1 MGRCQ
6 QSIEGTIEHRPPIKC
21 QLTANEGGG
30 VGGGIYKRIGTYPP
44 IIYASTPPLS
54 TRQCCMLCNR
64 KLCSRRFDLDHGP
77 YTESV
82 FPSGVK
88 SGTAFSLAT
97 QIIYRHLICPYS
109 LPKRVLIWRLVRR
122 TNAKPIQ
129 LPLNYCKKTETKYVL
144 QASSEQLSAGIKL
157 VVIYF
162 FLNKTNSL
170 VAVPKHAIVLRAFF
184 KSYPQTS
191 RSSGDAKV
199 SLSHTFYQ

>member
-1 MGRCQ
+1 MREVEWGEEFIRILQ
-6 QSIEGTIEHRPPIKC
+6 
-21 QLTANEGGG
+21 
-30 VGGGIYKRIGTYPP
+30 KRDPNAERMGTYPP
-44 IIYASTPPLS
+44 IIYASIPPLS

-88 SGTAFSLAT
+88 SCTAFSLAT

-129 LPLNYCKKTETKYVL
+129 LPLKTETKNVL

-157 VVIYF
+157 VVF
-162 FLNKTNSL
+162 
-170 VAVPKHAIVLRAFF
+170 AFF
-184 KSYPQTS
+184 STKLT
-191 RSSGDAKV
+191 
-199 SLSHTFYQ
+199 L

>member
-1 MGRCQ
+1 MR
-6 QSIEGTIEHRPPIKC
+6 
-21 QLTANEGGG
+21 G
-30 VGGGIYKRIGTYPP
+30 VGWGEEFIRILQKRDPNAERIGTYPP
-44 IIYASTPPLS
+44 IIYASAPPLS

-64 KLCSRRFDLDHGP
+64 KLCSRRLDLDRGP

-82 FPSGVK
+82 FSSGVR
-88 SGTAFSLAT
+88 SCTAFSLAT
-97 QIIYRHLICPYS
+97 QIIYRHLICPYF

-144 QASSEQLSAGIKL
+144 QASSEKLSAGIKL
-157 VVIYF
+157 IAICF

-184 KSYPQTS
+184 KSYPQIS

-199 SLSHTFYQ
+199 SLFHTFYQ

>member
-1 MGRCQ
+1 MR
-6 QSIEGTIEHRPPIKC
+6 
-21 QLTANEGGG
+21 G
-30 VGGGIYKRIGTYPP
+30 VEWGEEFIRILQERDPNAERIGTYPP

-64 KLCSRRFDLDHGP
+64 KLCSRRFDLNHGP

-88 SGTAFSLAT
+88 SCTAFSLAT

-144 QASSEQLSAGIKL
+144 QASSERLSAGIKL
-157 VVIYF
+157 VVICF

-170 VAVPKHAIVLRAFF
+170 VAAPKHAIVLRAFF

-191 RSSGDAKV
+191 RSSGDARV
-199 SLSHTFYQ
+199 SLFHTFYQ